1 MGALIDQDGRLLESD
16 EEVASEFNRYF
27 GSVFSRE
34 DLSSIPEVGGTNEFP
49 AGGLYHIIV
58 TYDMVRKEL
67 GKLRA
72 DKSPGVDE
80 LSPRLL
86 MSVKEEICYPLWRL
100 FQLTLREGR
109 VPEDWKTANVAPIF
123 KAGSRSK
130 AENYR
135 PVSLTSQVC
144 KMFEALVRD
153 ALVSYLETNK
163 LLRTSQH
170 GFRKGRSCLTNLL
183 TFLDRVTDGLDRGE
197 SVDVIFLDFAKAFDK
212 VPHERLL
219 RKMEAYGIGG
229 EVLAWVREWLR
240 DRKQRVGSRGC
251 WSEWCRVLSGVPQGS
266 VLGPILFLIFID
278 DLDDGLSSAILKFA
292 DDTKIY
298 GRVDC
303 WEDRNRLQKDLERL
317 VDWAEKW
324 QMSFNVGKCK
334 VMHLGRHNLEWNY
347 VMSQQRL
354 KVVREER
361 DLGVVL
367 RDDLK
372 VSGNCQQAY
381 AKASRMLGLMAR
393 TVRFRSLEVMTRL
406 YKSLV
411 RPHLEYCASAWS
423 PHYVKD
429 GELLERVQRR
439 FSRMVPGLRGLEY
452 EKRLERLGLMTLGER
467 RNRADLIELFRI
479 SKGLSAISLE
489 SFFELDTSGRTRG
502 HSLKLRRRR
511 FQTDTRKLFF
521 SQRVV
526 NRWNTLDEE
535 VVTAGSVEV
544 FKERLRKFCEKR
556 KGCLKDQL

>member
-1 MGALIDQDGRLLESD
+1 
-16 EEVASEFNRYF
+16 
-27 GSVFSRE
+27 
-34 DLSSIPEVGGTNEFP
+34 
-49 AGGLYHIIV
+49 
-58 TYDMVRKEL
+58 
-67 GKLRA
+67 
-72 DKSPGVDE
+72 
-80 LSPRLL
+80 
-86 MSVKEEICYPLWRL
+86 
-100 FQLTLREGR
+100 
-109 VPEDWKTANVAPIF
+109 
-123 KAGSRSK
+123 
-130 AENYR
+130 
-135 PVSLTSQVC
+135 
-144 KMFEALVRD
+144 
-153 ALVSYLETNK
+153 
-163 LLRTSQH
+163 
-170 GFRKGRSCLTNLL
+170 
-183 TFLDRVTDGLDRGE
+183 
-197 SVDVIFLDFAKAFDK
+197 
-212 VPHERLL
+212 
-219 RKMEAYGIGG
+219 
-229 EVLAWVREWLR
+229 
-240 DRKQRVGSRGC
+240 
-251 WSEWCRVLSGVPQGS
+251 LSGVPQGS

-278 DLDDGLSSAILKFA
+278 DLDEGLSSAILKFA

-303 WEDRNRLQKDLERL
+303 WEDRNRLQRDLERL
-317 VDWAEKW
+317 VDWADRW

-334 VMHLGRHNLEWNY
+334 VMHLGGHNLEWNY

-393 TVRFRSLEVMTRL
+393 TVRYRSLEVMVRL

-452 EKRLERLGLMTLGER
+452 EERLERLGLLTLGER

-511 FQTDTRKLFF
+511 FQTDTRKFFF
-521 SQRVV
+521 SQRVI
-526 NRWNTLDEE
+526 NRWNALDEE
-535 VVTAGSVEV
+535 VVTAGNVEV
-544 FKERLRKFCEKR
+544 FKERLRKFCMKK